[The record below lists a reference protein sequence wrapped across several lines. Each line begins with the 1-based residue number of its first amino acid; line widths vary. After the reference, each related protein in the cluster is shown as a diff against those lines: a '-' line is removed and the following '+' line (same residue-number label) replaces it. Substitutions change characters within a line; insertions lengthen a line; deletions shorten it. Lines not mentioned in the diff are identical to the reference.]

1 MMPLKSIIDIE
12 LNDLSFQKFIGQ
24 YKAYE
29 TALAG
34 APAAWKA
41 VSAGID
47 GSKKS
52 FDELVGAAKS
62 RLVLA
67 KLTSEAEKV
76 ASEQLHRATGEATS
90 QARSWASLA
99 KDSKSFAGNVIGATK
114 SLLQWSGVVTAV
126 SGIIGTGGLF
136 GIDRLAQGV
145 AGQRKDAS
153 GIRVTPGELKS
164 FDLNFGRLLDNPT
177 GFLGGIS
184 ESLSDVRKAAP
195 YAALE
200 LSYDQERTKAPA
212 DVAIDVLRA
221 EKRLADRTDQRHLGN
236 TFDSFQLGMLGGS
249 LQDFQ
254 RIKDRPLAELEDNI
268 RHNQADRKGLD
279 LTQGQQRAWENL
291 QVQLSRAGD
300 SIEKTFVVGLTKLA
314 DPLGNLSESFV
325 KVVGA
330 FASSPRLKTFID
342 ETAAGLDIFAS
353 KIGTPEFGKR
363 ISDFADDVGTLA
375 SSLRADLPGI
385 QTAFGVVAA
394 LGNALGAV
402 AGPLINGRPPDPNNP
417 LPNDPPGK
425 APDVPAPP
433 FSWWNPG
440 TWLDHAPGTGPA
452 PRPSPFSGGASPGA
466 YHPPGMPRQA
476 PFLGGTSPA
485 TYRPTMGSY
494 TGDITPALL
503 ASVEWEESKG
513 RDLTNAKSKAAGY
526 FQFIPSTAR
535 QYGVDVHNEQSSLD
549 GARRYLTDLKKQFG
563 GDTEKALAAYNWGPG
578 NLKKDI
584 DRFGADWKNHLPRET
599 AKYIA
604 DITGRLP
611 REAPGHAPAVQPY
624 GHAHPDRSMRV
635 TISNQ
640 TGGNANISVSQLA
653 V

>member
-1 MMPLKSIIDIE
+1 MATRSIIDIE
-12 LNDLSFQKFIGQ
+12 LNDLAFQKFISQ

-34 APAAWKA
+34 APAAWNA
-41 VSAGID
+41 VTKGID

-52 FDELVGAAKS
+52 FDDLVGAAKS

-76 ASEQLHRATGEATS
+76 ASDQLHRATGEATS

-99 KDSKSFAGNVIGATK
+99 KDSKAFAGNVIGATK

-153 GIRVTPGELKS
+153 GIRVTPGELRS
-164 FDLNFGRLLDNPT
+164 FGLNFGRLLDNPT
-177 GFLGGIS
+177 GFLGGVS
-184 ESLSDVRKAAP
+184 ESLSDVTKAAP
-195 YAALE
+195 YGALG
-200 LSYDQERTKAPA
+200 LNYGQERNKQPA

-221 EKRLADRTDQRHLGN
+221 EKRLADRTPQQQMGN
-236 TFDSFQLGMLGGS
+236 TFASRQLGMFGGT

-254 RIKDRPLAELEDNI
+254 RIKDRPLAELEDTI

-300 SIEKTFVVGLTKLA
+300 QIEKTFVVALTKLA
-314 DPLGNLSESFV
+314 DPLGHLSESFV

-353 KIGTPEFGKR
+353 KIGTPEFGKS
-363 ISDFADDVGTLA
+363 ISGFADDIGALG

-385 QTAFGVVAA
+385 QTAFGAVAA

-402 AGPLINGRPPDPNNP
+402 AGPWINGRAPDPNNR
-417 LPNDPPGK
+417 LPNDPPSTG
-425 APDVPAPP
+425 APQAPP
-433 FSWWNPG
+433 FHWWNPG
-440 TWLDHAPGTGPA
+440 SWLNHAPGTGPA
-452 PRPSPFSGGASPGA
+452 PRPSPFIGGASPAAFRPGDPSLPRGIRNNNPLNLSYLPGQGA
-466 YHPPGMPRQA
+466 IGTDGRFGVYKTMEEGIAAEERQFLVYQDKYHLDTLGKVLNRWAPPSDNPAGYPQQISRMTGIDLNEHLNMRDRETARKLFAAMARVENGRSIDPDAIGRGVDRG
-476 PFLGGTSPA
+476 LGGTRSP
-485 TYRPTMGSY
+485 P
-494 TGDITPALL
+494 P
-503 ASVEWEESKG
+503 
-513 RDLTNAKSKAAGY
+513 
-526 FQFIPSTAR
+526 
-535 QYGVDVHNEQSSLD
+535 
-549 GARRYLTDLKKQFG
+549 
-563 GDTEKALAAYNWGPG
+563 
-578 NLKKDI
+578 
-584 DRFGADWKNHLPRET
+584 
-599 AKYIA
+599 
-604 DITGRLP
+604 
-611 REAPGHAPAVQPY
+611 APAAQPY

-640 TGGNANISVSQLA
+640 TGGNANVSVAQLA